1 MSRGCSRRYIVL
13 IVLAIILLGL
23 LNSFMVVEGV
33 STANGKILA
42 YVVEEP
48 KSWYMDMV
56 ASLIVNDTTVIEG
69 YYLFTV
75 LVAYNPRESELV
87 VKGIPQF
94 ISVNVDSV
102 FGLLRVV
109 PKLFINDIVN
119 KSVFTLKLVYSNKS
133 ISSREIKVRVEE
145 TVYEGYNAVRVV
157 IRSLNTTPILIY
169 RDDGVL
175 LKAEGVKM
183 YYSSRQAGMVLIAE
197 DDLVKKLSETTK
209 TSTSPSARLVA
220 NATRLLEENT
230 SASGVWLS
238 NLMATA
244 MVAVVVGILA
254 IVLAYK
260 LRRRS

>member
-1 MSRGCSRRYIVL
+1 ML
-13 IVLAIILLGL
+13 IVLVIILLGL

-157 IRSLNTTPILIY
+157 IRSLNTTPTLIY

-175 LKAEGVKM
+175 LKAEGVAEI
-183 YYSSRQAGMVLIAE
+183 YHGSRQAGMVLIAE

-209 TSTSPSARLVA
+209 TSTSPSARLVS

-230 SASGVWLS
+230 SAGGVWLS

-244 MVAVVVGILA
+244 VVAVVVGILA

>member
-1 MSRGCSRRYIVL
+1 MPRGCGKRCIVL
-13 IVLAIILLGL
+13 IVFAIILLGM
-23 LNSFMVVEGV
+23 LNSFIVVEGV

-42 YVVEEP
+42 YAVEEP
-48 KSWYMDMV
+48 KSWYMDMMT
-56 ASLIVNDTTVIEG
+56 SLIVNDTVVVEG

-75 LVAYNPRESELV
+75 LVTYNPRESELI

-94 ISVNVDSV
+94 ISVDIDGV

-109 PKLFINDIVN
+109 PRLFINDIVN

-133 ISSREIKVRVEE
+133 TSSREIKVHVEE
-145 TVYEGYNAVRVV
+145 TVYEGYNAVKVV
-157 IRSLNTTPILIY
+157 IKSSNTTPTLIY

-183 YYSSRQAGMVLIAE
+183 YYSSKRANIVLIAE
-197 DDLVKKLSETTK
+197 DDLVKKLSEIAK
-209 TSTSPSARLVA
+209 TSTSPLAKSVT
-220 NATRLLEENT
+220 NATKLLEENA
-230 SASGVWLS
+230 SASRVQLF

-244 MVAVVVGILA
+244 VVAVVVGVLA
-254 IVLAYK
+254 IILAYK